1 MSLPAALSGWS
12 RAALTSLSA
21 KPPPEKIN
29 RGPNH
34 KDENQ
39 WLPHDRA
46 CPLKRAAEILGAGSR
61 RSPGPPETERVGLSG
76 PQVGGFAD
84 PVSRSLTKRR
94 RVGDDAQQRPRPR
107 PFAERPP
114 CARPWDRLGEPRS
127 MADVC
132 SPGVPIPGGPGRV
145 DPKLGLSRAGTCRRP
160 RVSGRGKGQPES
172 GLEG

>member
-1 MSLPAALSGWS
+1 MPAALSGWS

-46 CPLKRAAEILGAGSR
+46 CPLKRAAEISGAGSR
-61 RSPGPPETERVGLSG
+61 RSPGPPETEWACRGPRSGALQIQLAEASRREGGLETTHSSVHVLGRSPSG
-76 PQVGGFAD
+76 
-84 PVSRSLTKRR
+84 R
-94 RVGDDAQQRPRPR
+94 RVPD
-107 PFAERPP
+107 
-114 CARPWDRLGEPRS
+114 
-127 MADVC
+127 
-132 SPGVPIPGGPGRV
+132 PGTDSGSRDQWLLSALRGVLVPGGPGRV